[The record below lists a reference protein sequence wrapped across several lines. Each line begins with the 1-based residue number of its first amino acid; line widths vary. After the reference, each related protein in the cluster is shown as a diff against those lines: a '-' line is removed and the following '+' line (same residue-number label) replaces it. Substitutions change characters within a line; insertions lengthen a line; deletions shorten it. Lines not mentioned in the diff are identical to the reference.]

1 MTLQKNRRL
10 ALGLLTGIF
19 LAFSA
24 YAQDSIFK
32 GMLGGPAA
40 PNPVEDDAPWREES
54 IALPPLPKEENLL
67 EFYVSAGTSNHFYI
81 DGPSIDPGKDG
92 VVRYT
97 LVIRTSGGATNVT
110 HEGIRCETRE
120 LKLYATGTMA
130 GTWSRTRKDE
140 WRPIENKPVN
150 RHHAALSRDLFC
162 PAGARIYS
170 NEEGREALRLGKH
183 PRAI

>member
-1 MTLQKNRRL
+1 MKPVAVRSWALVL
-10 ALGLLTGIF
+10 AVVGCSLH
-19 LAFSA
+19 
-24 YAQDSIFK
+24 AQAAGFGG
-32 GMLGGPAA
+32 GMFGGP
-40 PNPVEDDAPWREES
+40 PPLNDVEEAGPWQEEV
-54 IALPPLPKEENLL
+54 ATLPPLPKDENLL

-81 DGPSIDPGKDG
+81 DGPSIAPGKDG

-110 HEGIRCETRE
+110 YEGIRCETRE
-120 LKLYATGTMA
+120 LKLYATRTSA
-130 GTWSRTRKDE
+130 DAWSRARKDE

-150 RHHAALSRDLFC
+150 RHHAALSRDFFC
-162 PAGARIYS
+162 PAGAQIYS